1 MVTVSIGVSG
11 YPWGGEDLEEM
22 IHWAD
27 SDMYANKVS
36 RRLPDQP
43 RPQGLEGRYR
53 CAPELPEDFA
63 PECKSGTAE
72 RNP

>member
-1 MVTVSIGVSG
+1 MYEHDGKYLMVTVSIGVSG

-36 RRLPDQP
+36 RKLPDQP
-43 RPQGLEGRYR
+43 RPRDWKAEIDS
-53 CAPELPEDFA
+53 LPDDFA
-63 PECKSGTAE
+63 AGI
-72 RNP
+72 